1 MSSFNSSSRLLND
14 VKRLLR
20 SLQCLLDSSSSK
32 NSMFRFV

>member
-1 MSSFNSSSRLLND
+1 MSSFSSSRRFLND

-32 NSMFRFV
+32 NCMFRFV

>member
-1 MSSFNSSSRLLND
+1 MSSFSSSRRLLND
-14 VKRLLR
+14 VRRLVR

>member
-1 MSSFNSSSRLLND
+1 MSSFSSSRRFLND
-14 VKRLLR
+14 VSRLLR

>member
-1 MSSFNSSSRLLND
+1 MSSFSSSRRFLND
-14 VKRLLR
+14 VNRLLR